1 MIVLGACVVAWVL
14 VTTAAT
20 PPNNEFPQLLGV
32 VDEGEGFSQ
41 TAGLFRSR
49 TLCVFVLKRSS
60 AFGEPPPS
68 PPFPQQKHK
77 GKLRA
82 AGDLA
87 FWSVCFTARDPC
99 RAFVT
104 EIGLGPCFKDL
115 FFFACFAT
123 ARTPLLS
130 LLCHSHDTRHT
141 LYGGE
146 WLGGVLCLCLHSPRS
161 MIADLEDHDRA
172 LRHGGEMGAL

>member
-14 VTTAAT
+14 VTTTAT

-49 TLCVFVLKRSS
+49 TLCLFVLKRSS
-60 AFGEPPPS
+60 GFGEPPPS

-87 FWSVCFTARDPC
+87 FWSVCFTAPDPC

-115 FFFACFAT
+115 FFCLFAT
-123 ARTPLLS
+123 ARTPFFS

-141 LYGGE
+141 LYGWGSSVP
-146 WLGGVLCLCLHSPRS
+146 LSSLAQ
-161 MIADLEDHDRA
+161 IHDR
-172 LRHGGEMGAL
+172 